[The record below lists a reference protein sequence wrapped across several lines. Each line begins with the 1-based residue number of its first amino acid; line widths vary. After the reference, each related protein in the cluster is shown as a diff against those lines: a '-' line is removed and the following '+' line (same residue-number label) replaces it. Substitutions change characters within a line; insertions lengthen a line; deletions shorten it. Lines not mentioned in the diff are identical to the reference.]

1 MKFAD
6 GILTTPREKAG
17 KSLKPQA
24 KKAVLDFS
32 ENDEYF
38 QQMPG
43 KNNNVSI
50 SLETHKQKSLLLCNF
65 KELYQEFRVKNPTI
79 GIGFSKFASL
89 CPKWYVAIGASGTHS
104 VCVCSIHQN
113 AILLCSASGL
123 KVTYKDL
130 INMIVYNS
138 QNKHCMKH
146 CCHEC
151 QGKDNL

>member
-6 GILTTPREKAG
+6 GILTTPREKVG

-89 CPKWYVAIGASGTHS
+89 RPK
-104 VCVCSIHQN
+104 
-113 AILLCSASGL
+113 
-123 KVTYKDL
+123 
-130 INMIVYNS
+130 
-138 QNKHCMKH
+138 
-146 CCHEC
+146 
-151 QGKDNL
+151 